1 MTTAESQPSG
11 SQTTD
16 QFPKKDRTLT
26 YVIIGVAA
34 VILIAA
40 IVTAVILLLRAD
52 PEVTAQIR
60 DVFIIFMALETLLLG
75 LVLVI
80 LIIQIALL
88 TNLLQNELKP
98 ILESTNETVNTLR
111 GTTVFLSENLVQP
124 VIKLNEYIAALSS
137 LISVVNLGRRKNKKQ
152 PQP

>member
-1 MTTAESQPSG
+1 MTTAESQASG

-16 QFPKKDRTLT
+16 QFSKKDRTLT
-26 YVIIGVAA
+26 YIIIGAVAL
-34 VILIAA
+34 ILIAA

-52 PEVTAQIR
+52 PDVTAQIR

-111 GTTVFLSENLVQP
+111 GTTAFLSENMVQP
-124 VIKLNEYIAALSS
+124 VIKMNEYVAALSQ
-137 LISVVNLGRRKNKKQ
+137 LLTVVNLGRRKNKK
-152 PQP
+152 PQS

>member
-1 MTTAESQPSG
+1 MTTAEPETSG
-11 SQTTD
+11 SPITD

-26 YVIIGVAA
+26 YIIIGAVAL
-34 VILIAA
+34 ILIAA

-75 LVLVI
+75 LVLVV

-111 GTTVFLSENLVQP
+111 GTTAFLSENMVQP
-124 VIKLNEYIAALSS
+124 VIKMNEYLAALSQ
-137 LISVVNLGRRKNKKQ
+137 LLSVINLGRRKNKK